1 MRDYIY
7 FILFFGGF
15 IWAVYKRI
23 GFERKKPN
31 GKDADYL
38 SLYRNHST
46 LLILLFLVLT
56 IKEGKAVLSEL
67 IHLFQ

>member
-7 FILFFGGF
+7 FILFFGGL

-23 GFERKKPN
+23 DFERKRPSDT
-31 GKDADYL
+31 DANYL

-67 IHLFQ
+67 NHLFQ